1 MTPSNI
7 DTEMEESGEFL
18 PAQEQQIEQQ
28 IYDQDLKT
36 AKQTWKKRSLFKTLS
51 ENFEKDE
58 KLSHPPLFSLHRHI
72 RTEENK
78 HIYEHKTHRFIK
90 KTRKEREV
98 SLDEMMRSDE
108 NKMVGG
114 VVWKRTDR
122 KSGWY

>member
-1 MTPSNI
+1 M
-7 DTEMEESGEFL
+7 
-18 PAQEQQIEQQ
+18 
-28 IYDQDLKT
+28 
-36 AKQTWKKRSLFKTLS
+36 S

-108 NKMVGG
+108 MMWCEREQMENQGG
-114 VVWKRTDR
+114 INEDINL
-122 KSGWY
+122 